1 MKWCIDRIE
10 NNDTAV
16 VVVNGKTLN
25 IPLSFLPTGVKES
38 DIISV
43 NIDKTDVANR
53 EKRINN
59 LMDNLFKWFLKHL
72 LIHVKTGVIISGI
85 SYWEVL

>member
-59 LMDNLFKWFLKHL
+59 LMDNLFK
-72 LIHVKTGVIISGI
+72 
-85 SYWEVL
+85 